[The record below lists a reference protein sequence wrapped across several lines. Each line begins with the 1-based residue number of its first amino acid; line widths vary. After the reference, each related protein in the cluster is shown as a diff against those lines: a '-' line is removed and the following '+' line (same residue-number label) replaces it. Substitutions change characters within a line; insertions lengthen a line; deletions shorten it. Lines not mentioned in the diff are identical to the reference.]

1 MLNQK
6 QGGAPSIFSR
16 SGLKKIIIL
25 WWTRFLIRGRTNF
38 AISSILSASLSHQS
52 STHWHTASFCKKTCN
67 GWYSMVEYGWWYT
80 MVKYGWWYSMVDVRE
95 RLYDCSVALIVQQM
109 ARRRSREEGGDT
121 RSYQLF
127 NERPGRS
134 RPILHNFWFL
144 FSIDFISFFS
154 TTVSCRSQGYS
165 QGLLEWL
172 PLPLIRKGAQHHWDA
187 MSWRMADII
196 KRHCDE
202 TGWPIWYAAWHL
214 IVCLHHNVCLPAC
227 VFVCII
233 YDASMCPD

>member
-1 MLNQK
+1 M
-6 QGGAPSIFSR
+6 I
-16 SGLKKIIIL
+16 IEMIIL

-52 STHWHTASFCKKTCN
+52 STHWHTAGFCKKTCN

-144 FSIDFISFFS
+144 FSIYLISFFNH
-154 TTVSCRSQGYS
+154 TCRSQGYS

-172 PLPLIRKGAQHHWDA
+172 PLSLISKGCSTPLGCDEQKAGRYHKTPLRWIW
-187 MSWRMADII
+187 MADMIC
-196 KRHCDE
+196 RVTFD
-202 TGWPIWYAAWHL
+202 
-214 IVCLHHNVCLPAC
+214 C
-227 VFVCII
+227 VS
-233 YDASMCPD
+233 AP